1 MRSGLSKTKIRA
13 QVWFH
18 VDDEPVM
25 RRVYTD
31 GHDWWVNNPHK
42 RKMVRID
49 SASGWVLV
57 E

>member
-1 MRSGLSKTKIRA
+1 
-13 QVWFH
+13 VWFH
-18 VDDEPVM
+18 VDDEPVT